1 MPSFSFNVD
10 VPAGGSIPNAL
21 AGSPFEFMA
30 RNGQVAVAL
39 TTVLLGV
46 DVVTTN
52 VLYGGRLQLQTGSV
66 PVERTVG
73 GGAILPDNVQA
84 DDVAAGGE
92 RITIELLN
100 SDLVNHRVR
109 GIVRILEM

>member
-10 VPAGGSIPNAL
+10 VPLGGSIANAL
-21 AGSPFEFMA
+21 AGSPFEFM
-30 RNGQVAVAL
+30 RTNGQVAIAL
-39 TTVLLGV
+39 TTVLAGV
-46 DVVTTN
+46 NLLTTN
-52 VLYGGRLQLQTGSV
+52 ILYGGRLQLQTGSI

-73 GGAILPDNVQA
+73 GGAILPDNVQT

-100 SDLVNHRVR
+100 SGVAAHRVR